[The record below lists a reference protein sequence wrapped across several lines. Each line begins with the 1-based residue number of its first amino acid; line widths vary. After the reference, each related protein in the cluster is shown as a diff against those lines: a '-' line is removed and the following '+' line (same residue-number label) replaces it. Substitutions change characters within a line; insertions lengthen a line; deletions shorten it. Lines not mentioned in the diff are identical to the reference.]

1 MSRTWLRT
9 VRGEELPLGA
19 RRAYTPETLRE
30 AEAIVEDVQAGGE
43 SAVRRIAARFGEI
56 EAGQDLFAERA
67 EMARALDSVAVED
80 RRVLERAAG
89 RIEAFARAQRASV
102 SDVDVGVPG
111 GRAGHMIEALER
123 AGCYAPG
130 GRYPLPSSV
139 LMTAVTARAAGVRD
153 VCVASPRP
161 GAVVLAAA
169 AIAGADR
176 VLRIGGAH
184 AIAAMAFGLPG
195 LPARDIIVGPGNRW
209 VTAAKYLVS
218 DRCAIDMLAGPSELV
233 VLADESAD
241 AGIVAAD
248 LIAQAEHDPDAL
260 PVLVTTSQRLIDSVN
275 RELGSQLAE
284 LPTRQVAEASLAN
297 GFATVVAS
305 MEEGIAVCNGL
316 APEHLEVMARDEG
329 AVVGR
334 LRGYGGLFIG
344 RAAAEVFGD
353 YGIGP
358 NHTLPTGGTARHS
371 AGLSVM
377 TFLRARTWLRMDDAD
392 AVVGETARLARMEGL
407 EGHARA
413 AERRLV

>member
-1 MSRTWLRT
+1 MSRTRLRT
-9 VRGEELPLGA
+9 VRGNELSVGA
-19 RRAYTPETLRE
+19 RRAFTEQTLRE
-30 AEAIVEDVQAGGE
+30 SAAIVEQVREGGE
-43 SAVRRIAARFGEI
+43 TAARSIAERFGEI
-56 EAGQDLFAERA
+56 ETGQGLFAERA
-67 EMARALDSVAVED
+67 EMARALDAIGRED

-102 SDVDVGVPG
+102 GDVDVAVPG
-111 GRAGHMIEALER
+111 GRAGHVIEALAR

-139 LMTAVTARAAGVRD
+139 LMTAVTARAAGVTD

-176 VLRIGGAH
+176 VLRIGGAQ
-184 AIAAMAFGLPG
+184 AVAAMAFGLPG

-209 VTAAKYLVS
+209 VTAAKHLVS

-241 AGIVAAD
+241 AGVVAAD
-248 LIAQAEHDPDAL
+248 LTAQAEHDADAL
-260 PVLVTTSQRLIDSVN
+260 PVLVTTSARLIGAVN
-275 RELGSQLAE
+275 SELEHQLAS
-284 LPTRQVAEASLAN
+284 LPTGGVAAASIAN
-297 GFATVVAS
+297 GFAVLVGS
-305 MEEGIAVCNGL
+305 IEEGIAVCNVL
-316 APEHLEVMARDEG
+316 APEHLEVMVRDEG

-334 LRGYGGLFIG
+334 LRGYGGLFVG
-344 RAAAEVFGD
+344 RASAEVFGD
-353 YGIGP
+353 YGAGP

-377 TFLRARTWLRMDDAD
+377 TFLRARTWLRMDDAGALAGD
-392 AVVGETARLARMEGL
+392 TARLARMEGL

-413 AERRLV
+413 AERRSG